1 MNELQKVE
9 IKDKI
14 NLTVEEAAALTNI
27 GKAKIYELVKEKDCD
42 FSLQIG
48 KKILIKR
55 EPFTKYLMRK
65 SVL

>member
-1 MNELQKVE
+1 MESVPIYKKV
-9 IKDKI
+9 
-14 NLTVEEAAALTNI
+14 NLTVEEAASLTNI
-27 GKAKIYELVKEKDCD
+27 GKSKIYELVKERDCD

-55 EPFTKYLMRK
+55 EPFVRYLMKK

>member
-1 MNELQKVE
+1 MQEIPIYQKV
-9 IKDKI
+9 

-27 GKAKIYELVKEKDCD
+27 GKTKIYELVKEKDCD

-48 KKILIKR
+48 KKTLIKR

>member
-1 MNELQKVE
+1 MENVPIYQ
-9 IKDKI
+9 KI
-14 NLTVEEAAALTNI
+14 NLTVEEAASLTNI
-27 GKAKIYELVKEKDCD
+27 GKSKIYELVKERDCD

-55 EPFTKYLMRK
+55 EPFIRYLMKK

>member
-1 MNELQKVE
+1 MESIPIYQKV
-9 IKDKI
+9 
-14 NLTVEEAAALTNI
+14 NLTVEEAANLTNI
-27 GKAKIYELVKEKDCD
+27 GKTKIYELVKERDCD

-55 EPFTKYLMRK
+55 EPFIRYLMKK

>member
-1 MNELQKVE
+1 MESVPIYQKV
-9 IKDKI
+9 
-14 NLTVEEAAALTNI
+14 NLTVEEAANLTNI
-27 GKAKIYELVKEKDCD
+27 GKTKIYELVKERDCD

-55 EPFTKYLMRK
+55 EPFIRYLMKK

>member
-1 MNELQKVE
+1 MENVPIYQKVS
-9 IKDKI
+9 
-14 NLTVEEAAALTNI
+14 LTVEEASALTNI
-27 GKAKIYELVKEKDCD
+27 GKTKIYDLVKERDCD

-55 EPFTKYLMRK
+55 EPFIRYLMKK